1 MNNAN
6 IHDDSITQEAFR
18 QQIEN
23 LPTEI
28 LDQPRFFPVAESKV
42 PLISEWQKP
51 ENQHHAAQIQ
61 GLKGFDTCGHGRAVD
76 YLLIDFDHVLDDAG
90 NFNYPD
96 AERWYN
102 YISQSGDNIY
112 CERSKS
118 GDGLHFI
125 CRPTAGKFP
134 KVTNSDKNRI
144 YFDKETGAKIELFY
158 LNAARYCLVTG
169 NLFRCEPNATIPHD
183 EDADE
188 IFQQLLNTIAKN
200 QPMQTTKAPA
210 PSRNNSQNDYPDDT
224 PEYNLFRAMRMLDV
238 IPPAE
243 LGDADWLAVNSACK
257 NENVPF
263 EVVDAFNRRDP
274 ERYNEAE
281 NKARWDSLNDPSYD
295 IETLHGI
302 AKRFGGYSEADTRR
316 EWNEL
321 NGNVGRK
328 HKRDRIAE
336 LVAQPQ
342 TEERD
347 KEIIAAIRDACEW
360 RYAKDANGTLKRVAI
375 KPTSGNLELIFE
387 EDPNLCGLVGYDQF
401 QGVNVFLKR
410 APWHDEDRTGEQWHD
425 TDSAQLRVYLRKNYA
440 ELEHKQR
447 IDDTLIHFA
456 HRNAFNAVKQFLENL
471 PRWDGEDRA
480 ENLFVKFLHAEDSEY
495 TRVVTMNF
503 LFGALARVYHPGCDF
518 QNCLV
523 LQGAQRIGKSKLVKM
538 LGGKESVNPNGQN
551 WHVALKDS
559 VDDAHAVD
567 ALLKGWIIEIEE
579 FSAARK
585 AEVNALKSFISA
597 NDDTR
602 RFSYDRYATTRKR
615 HVVFV
620 VTCNDQQILRDP
632 TGNARFIIIKCS
644 QKKFDR
650 VAGMTPEY
658 IRQVWAEVL
667 VKFNE
672 LFKDGFNEAKLIL
685 PLEIQMQAE
694 AIAET
699 FTQDD
704 GLATE
709 IQGFVD
715 RKIPPQCVWLLLTR
729 DERRRFIAEGSFRLL
744 NAYEELKSRRKARG
758 GKNIDSD
765 IMQIQDICTGNVGT
779 IRKES
784 IKDSEA
790 TYFYGSEY
798 RQHICA
804 AEVFTECFGQDK
816 RKSMHRINE
825 ILSQLDGWT
834 AGTRLQK
841 ADPEYNDQTKPYYRD
856 AANIPVDDD
865 QPQADNFSGEP
876 IDLDD
881 IPFA

>member
-1 MNNAN
+1 MNNFN
-6 IHDDSITQEAFR
+6 ENCTTGGGFT

-23 LPTEI
+23 LPGEI
-28 LDQPRFFPVAESKV
+28 LALPRFLKTRTNKPKA
-42 PLISEWQKP
+42 PAISNWQQP
-51 ENQHHAAQIQ
+51 ENQRLYSE
-61 GLKGFDTCGHGRAVD
+61 LKGICGFVAATEQEGG
-76 YLLIDFDHVLDDAG
+76 LLFLDGDHVLNADG
-90 NFNYPD
+90 TFINEE
-96 AERWYN
+96 AERWFK
-102 YISQSGDNIY
+102 ILHGDGFFCERSQSGT
-112 CERSKS
+112 
-118 GDGLHFI
+118 GVHLFAA
-125 CRPTAGKFP
+125 PTAGKFG
-134 KVTNSDKNRI
+134 KVTGRI
-144 YFDKETGAKIELFY
+144 YLTEDKKSYIEVFY
-158 LNAARYCLVTG
+158 GTTKFCLPTG
-169 NLFRCEPNATIPHD
+169 NLFHCKPQAPIATGEAADVMLQAVID
-183 EDADE
+183 ELDK
-188 IFQQLLNTIAKN
+188 QN
-200 QPMQTTKAPA
+200 QPAQPPKAQTQPQS
-210 PSRNNSQNDYPDDT
+210 SRNKQSTEYPDDT
-224 PEYNLFRAMRMLDV
+224 PEYNLFRAKRMLDV

-243 LGDADWLAVNSACK
+243 LEETDWLAVNSACK
-257 NENVPF
+257 NIGIDYS
-263 EVVDAFNRRDP
+263 VVDAFNRRDP

-281 NKARWDSLNDPSYD
+281 NKARWDSLNDPSFD
-295 IETLHGI
+295 IETLHGK
-302 AKRFGGYSEADTRR
+302 AKGFGYSEVDTRR
-316 EWNEL
+316 EWNEF
-321 NGNVGRK
+321 NGNIGRK

-336 LVAQPQ
+336 LKAQPQ
-342 TEERD
+342 PDD

-425 TDSAQLRVYLRKNYA
+425 TDGAELRVYLRKHYA

-456 HRNAFNAVKQFLENL
+456 HCNAFNAVKQFLETL
-471 PRWDGEDRA
+471 PRWDGEPRA
-480 ENLFVKFLHAEDSEY
+480 ETLFVKFLHAEDSEY
-495 TRVVTMNF
+495 TRAVTMNF

-559 VDDAHAVD
+559 VDDSHAVD

-650 VAGMTPEY
+650 VSGMTPEY

-715 RKIPPQCVWLLLTR
+715 RKIPPQCIWLLLTR
-729 DERRRFIAEGSFRLL
+729 DERRRFIAEGSFRLF

-765 IMQIQDICTGNVGT
+765 VMQIHDICTGNVGNA
-779 IRKES
+779 RKENV
-784 IKDSEA
+784 KDSEA

-841 ADPEYNDQTKPYYRD
+841 ADPEYNDQTKPYYRNAD
-856 AANIPVDDD
+856 NIPVDDE
-865 QPQADNFSGEP
+865 QTQSADFSGEP
-876 IDLDD
+876 INLDD